1 MMQTLQFQVQDDVYQ
16 DIIDRGIDIQS
27 RFKEFLFELRDDGY
41 PSISTEE
48 AKQRVSDAVD
58 RYRNGTGEYLNE
70 EESEKRINQFLDS
83 LDEQY
88 ANH

>member
-58 RYRNGTGEYLNE
+58 RYRNGMMETISHDDMWNTIDMDCKVK
-70 EESEKRINQFLDS
+70 SADRI
-83 LDEQY
+83 
-88 ANH
+88 

>member
-1 MMQTLQFQVQDDVYQ
+1 MNMQTLQFQVQDDVYQ

-58 RYRNGTGEYLNE
+58 RYRSGMMETISHDDMWNTIDMDCKVK
-70 EESEKRINQFLDS
+70 SADRI
-83 LDEQY
+83 
-88 ANH
+88 

>member
-58 RYRNGTGEYLNE
+58 RYRSGMMETISHDDMWNTIDMDCKVK
-70 EESEKRINQFLDS
+70 SADRI
-83 LDEQY
+83 
-88 ANH
+88 